1 MLGERVPLQKLIKP
15 KTNEPLNDGGKSG
28 RPNRPAPKEPS
39 QARFGLLESSFT
51 QLLRDNEGHYTLP
64 GISCSPAD
72 DCFFVANRLAL
83 YTLGIFL
90 CYTDCGDNRIIKT
103 IQATNRNAMP
113 NPSPLVQI
121 DSFPMF

>member
-28 RPNRPAPKEPS
+28 RPHRPAPKEPS
-39 QARFGLLESSFT
+39 KARFGLLESYFT

-64 GISCSPAD
+64 GTSCSPAGG
-72 DCFFVANRLAL
+72 CFLRANRLAV
-83 YTLGIFL
+83 YTLEIFVR
-90 CYTDCGDNRIIKT
+90 YIGCGDNRIIKT

-113 NPSPLVQI
+113 NPSPLVQT